1 MGWLLWRLYCS
12 IAIVCVGRHVLWLLI
27 KVVWCLAFAGDEI
40 LDCSDFIGALLMPGR
55 VVSFATCAFVDFD
68 VALEGWVML
77 AAFGADIMETPTCR
91 GVMSKLLAFI
101 ALNQLE
107 LGGVFLCSE
116 SSMVDVKS
124 MLEAV
129 VAHV

>member
-1 MGWLLWRLYCS
+1 M
-12 IAIVCVGRHVLWLLI
+12 
-27 KVVWCLAFAGDEI
+27 F
-40 LDCSDFIGALLMPGR
+40 
-55 VVSFATCAFVDFD
+55 
-68 VALEGWVML
+68 
-77 AAFGADIMETPTCR
+77 AAFGADFVETPTCR

-116 SSMVDVKS
+116 SSVVDVKS
-124 MLEAV
+124 MLKAL